1 MKTSETDSSIPINF
15 VVYKYDENTNLSNI
29 KNFEMLDTLR
39 KSIQELQN
47 KSKSNKSSI
56 TS

>member
-39 KSIQELQN
+39 KSIQEKQN